1 MSPTLNRWLGRC
13 LLLLLGMVFALLQP
27 VLGVAV
33 YAQGGTANQAT
44 VKEILDGTQ
53 VFIQEQQAKVND
65 VARQRQRV
73 RTGDARTELTFPNG
87 AVARLSKNSSLSI
100 GSCARLQRGALL
112 VNGAANSCTA
122 TIVAGVRGTTYVL
135 EVDESGKQ
143 EIKVLEGEVVVRR
156 VATPDPAEDKPKQF
170 NLPSNPPTITPPRQA
185 EPLEAKPAES
195 KPVIR
200 SESSETVLKAGERLE
215 VDVQGVLGIVQKL
228 SQGEFERLLKGNL
241 FDGFA
246 SQLPGIESIRSSFQN
261 LFPGASFPIPNIP
274 TPNIPIPRLP
284 F

>member
-1 MSPTLNRWLGRC
+1 MAPPVSRWLKRS
-13 LLLLLGMVFALLQP
+13 LLLLLGVVITLMQPLSGSLVFAQNS
-27 VLGVAV
+27 
-33 YAQGGTANQAT
+33 TSQAT

-65 VARQRQRV
+65 IARQRQRV
-73 RTGDARTELTFPNG
+73 RTGDARAELTFPNG

-156 VATPDPAEDKPKQF
+156 EATPDPAEEKPKQF
-170 NLPSNPPTITPPRQA
+170 NFPSNPPTITPPRQN
-185 EPLEAKPAES
+185 EPLEAKPAED

-200 SESSETVLKAGERLE
+200 SESNETVLKAGERLE
-215 VDVQGVLGIVQKL
+215 IDIQGVLGIVQKL

-246 SQLPGIESIRSSFQN
+246 SQLPGIENIRNSFQN
-261 LFPGASFPIPNIP
+261 LFPGASFPIPSIP